1 MNHWMRSITFLLAS
15 LCVAALLWITWEIGR
30 LSRWVI
36 PNDRLWSEMDNTGHV
51 HEHYVL
57 EAFHSVYP
65 GVLWI
70 EAMIGGVFL
79 VMLYRILFLAP
90 GFVPNKANFSEH
102 VVGGNGG

>member
-1 MNHWMRSITFLLAS
+1 MNPSTRSITFFLAS

-36 PNDRLWSEMDNTGHV
+36 PNDRVWSEMDNTGHV

-65 GVLWI
+65 GVIWFESI
-70 EAMIGGVFL
+70 VGSVFL
-79 VMLYRILFLAP
+79 VMLYRVLFLAP
-90 GFVPNKANFSEH
+90 NFVPNRTKSAEH